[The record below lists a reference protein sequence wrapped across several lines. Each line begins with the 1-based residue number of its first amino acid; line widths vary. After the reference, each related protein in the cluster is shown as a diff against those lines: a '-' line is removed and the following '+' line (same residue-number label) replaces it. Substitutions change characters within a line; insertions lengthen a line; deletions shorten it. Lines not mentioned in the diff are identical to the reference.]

1 MGVALM
7 ISVSLLLAGKLS
19 DAKLTVD
26 AKSINCCST
35 GKYNL
40 KNNCYRQCV
49 DCTKVVC
56 YSSVMVKHF
65 FILSSV
71 SKSS

>member
-40 KNNCYRQCV
+40 KNNCYREYA
-49 DCTKVVC
+49 DCIKVVC
-56 YSSVMVKHF
+56 HSSLMVKHF
-65 FILSSV
+65 FIMSV
-71 SKSS
+71 VTKSS